1 MSKPTIAVIFGSR
14 SAEHDVSIITA
25 LSTIIKPLE
34 LTAKYEVVPVYIA
47 KDGKWYSD
55 PKLKDIALYT
65 SDKLDQFL
73 SKTTPLA
80 VQFDGGLTLLH
91 PGLKNK
97 LTKIDIVFPA
107 THGTFGEDGDLMGIL
122 EMANVAY
129 VGCNVAASVLCMD
142 KVLARVVAGSENVP
156 QNKYVWFYAHEFK
169 DDQVTVL
176 SKLAKLRY
184 PLFVKPTHLGSSIAI
199 TKVKTKD
206 ELINAIE
213 VAAHYDDKVIVEEA
227 VANLVEVTVPI
238 MGNNELTPANTEEPN
253 QGEDFFDFD
262 TKYIRGGKSKS
273 KVNGGV
279 KQGAQGYSHIPARL
293 DQQMRDEC
301 IEIAK
306 NVYRSLGCSGI
317 ARVDLL
323 IDKKTKEIFFNE
335 VNPLPGGL
343 YAHNWRSIGISN
355 IELVERLVNLG
366 LERYTENQQKETTF
380 KTNFLKQ
387 F

>member
-1 MSKPTIAVIFGSR
+1 MSKQTIAVIFGSR

-25 LSTIIKPLE
+25 ISTIIKPLE
-34 LTAKYEVVPVYIA
+34 LLAKYEVVPIYIA

-55 PKLKDIALYT
+55 PILKDVSLYT
-65 SDKLDQFL
+65 SEKLDKYL
-73 SKTTPLA
+73 NKTTPIA
-80 VQFDGGLTLLH
+80 VQFNGGFRIIQ
-91 PGLKNK
+91 PGFKNK
-97 LTKIDIVFPA
+97 QIDIDIVFPA

-122 EMANVAY
+122 EMANVPY
-129 VGCNVAASVLCMD
+129 VGCDVPSSALCMD
-142 KVLARVVAGSENVP
+142 KVLARIVAGSEKVP
-156 QNKYVWFYAHEFK
+156 QNKYQWFYSFEFK
-169 DDQVTVL
+169 SNQDQVLT
-176 SKLAKLRY
+176 KLKNLKY

-199 TKVKTKD
+199 TKVSNKD

-227 VANLVEVTVPI
+227 VENLVEVTVPI
-238 MGNNELTPANTEEPN
+238 MGNSELTAANTEEPN
-253 QGEDFFDFD
+253 QGEEFFDFE

-273 KVNGGV
+273 KAAGG

-293 DQQMRDEC
+293 DADMRQQC
-301 IEIAK
+301 IDIAK
-306 NVYRSLGCSGI
+306 SVYRALGCAGI

-323 IDKKTKEIFFNE
+323 IDKKTKDIYFNE
-335 VNPLPGGL
+335 VNPLPGSL

-355 IELVERLVNLG
+355 IELVDRLVNLG
-366 LERYTENQQKETTF
+366 FERYTENQKKETTF